1 MNDNTKIAL
10 IDYLKDFLTDE
21 RVEKINK
28 IVTQRTRHISILL
41 ENIFQQQNA
50 SAVLRS
56 AECMGVQDIHVVEN
70 NNVFEVDP
78 EVAMG
83 AAKWLTI
90 YNYNQKQNNTI
101 DAIKGLKANGY
112 RVVATMPHEKESMI
126 DEIDLSV
133 PTVFMFGTE
142 LTGLSED
149 AINHADAFVKIPMY
163 GFTESFN
170 ISVSAAMVM
179 QSATTR
185 IRNSEINW
193 QLPIQAQE
201 DLILEWYQ
209 KSLKTPDLIMNRFLS
224 ENSCKI

>member
-50 SAVLRS
+50 SAILRS

-90 YNYNQKQNNTI
+90 HNYNQKQNNTI
-101 DAIKGLKANGY
+101 DAINTLKANGY

-126 DEIDLSV
+126 DELDLSV

-149 AINHADAFVKIPMY
+149 AIKCADAFVKIPMY
-163 GFTESFN
+163 GFTESYN

-179 QSATTR
+179 QTATTR
-185 IRNSEINW
+185 IRNSEFNW
-193 QLPIQAQE
+193 QLPIRAQE

-209 KSLKTPDLIMNRFLS
+209 KSLKTPDLIIKRFFEQYS
-224 ENSCKI
+224 STF